1 MAAESSEAGPH
12 FAALA
17 CVVWTV
23 CVVQLEA
30 HFPEA
35 CLEICAPF
43 LACVAA
49 ESEGDLGARLLIVS
63 SELREGVDRAW
74 RRGRADVEG
83 AGEVDEEGT
92 DGRARRRRGVHQS
105 FVMFCNLLRTLIMAS
120 SNVSYLAHLI
130 W

>member
-1 MAAESSEAGPH
+1 MPLYTL
-12 FAALA
+12 FVFTLALQLKA
-17 CVVWTV
+17 HTV
-23 CVVQLEA
+23 QPLLK
-30 HFPEA
+30 F
-35 CLEICAPF
+35 IAPF

-63 SELREGVDRAW
+63 SELREGVDCAW
-74 RRGRADVEG
+74 RRGRADVDG

-105 FVMFCNLLRTLIMAS
+105 FVMFCNLLRTLMMVS